1 MENLLNLGTKQM
13 QELLN
18 KPEIKEM
25 IKKIVNE
32 ENTCSLQEQYIEQ
45 ELPLSIKEN
54 ISKDTLVEHKN
65 TTIFMQTPCKLK
77 KSKRRKGT
85 PL

>member
-32 ENTCSLQEQYIEQ
+32 ENTCSL
-45 ELPLSIKEN
+45 
-54 ISKDTLVEHKN
+54 
-65 TTIFMQTPCKLK
+65 
-77 KSKRRKGT
+77 
-85 PL
+85 